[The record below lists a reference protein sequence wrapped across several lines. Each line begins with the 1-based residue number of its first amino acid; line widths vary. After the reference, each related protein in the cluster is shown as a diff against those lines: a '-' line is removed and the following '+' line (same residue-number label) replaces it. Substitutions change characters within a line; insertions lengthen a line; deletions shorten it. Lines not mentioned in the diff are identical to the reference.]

1 MTSRQI
7 NNSFTENKLEKMESV
22 RGQTCCGT
30 RLGLGP
36 SGRHRRLDLDGLVG
50 LARCRPCRCLDYLHL
65 LTINLDVLGLAGCL
79 LDLLHVLN
87 LKEKGS
93 KFRGQ
98 QSQRPKL
105 PGSTVQFWIKS
116 VSFWIT
122 YLLNLNLLL
131 LRLLVHLLNL
141 DLLWLTR
148 GDWLGSLEDKLLLLG
163 QGGSSLALLVLL
175 GTLLFTLGCL
185 RLWLK
190 KDKYA
195 K

>member
-1 MTSRQI
+1 MI
-7 NNSFTENKLEKMESV
+7 FFTESRPEKNESV
-22 RGQTCCGT
+22 SGQTGCGT

-36 SGRHRRLDLDGLVG
+36 SGRYRRLDLDGLVG

-65 LTINLDVLGLAGCL
+65 LTIHLDVLGLAGCL

-98 QSQRPKL
+98 QSQGPKL
-105 PGSTVQFWIKS
+105 SRSTVQ
-116 VSFWIT
+116 FWIT

-141 DLLWLTR
+141 DLLWLPW

-175 GTLLFTLGCL
+175 RTLLFTLGCL